1 MAALLFAGCAKETSI
16 TTGDKDTDVSVV
28 TNYLTLNLISA
39 KSAGTRIDP
48 VDPDDYQNGEA
59 KENKVNMIRFFFFDD
74 KGNAAPA
81 WKLSD
86 GATFESFIDWY
97 PAANEFTDG
106 DPNKTIEK
114 VAQVTLGI
122 NIPEDGK
129 NPALVLAVVNP
140 SPEVLAFSTNADNTT
155 ATLIGP
161 SLEGLRGLV
170 YDFKT
175 GLTGGTGEGGFVMS
189 NSVYVS
195 GLGTSDP
202 AIEDAVSLENKYKE
216 SIEAAQADPV
226 VIYVER
232 VLARLDLSI
241 EMTPFKTFDDGK
253 HPAFECNDD
262 GYKVDDKEQNTKIYV
277 KFLGWN
283 VTTTTS
289 ASRLVKSVSTE
300 WGKDDIFGGSEIWNT
315 SDYFRSFWAINPA
328 ANKFDYQYGIFNP
341 SADDDDDDDS
351 NDENINPA
359 NLLDIPVTGSTTV
372 YLQENAAQSADEP
385 AVAEGNATKVI
396 IAAQLVDAEG
406 NYIELAEWAYKK
418 YTLENLKTVLAGSAL
433 SSLYKK
439 NGDTAYDQI
448 EDTDIDFTP
457 AKKPDTDGGNYYV
470 YATLAEDSE
479 SAEWCLKG
487 ADGEYTDLS
496 VDEVKSYMRDRV
508 NHVMVWTSG
517 YTYYYFDIQHLGTEG
532 NPGYL
537 GVVRN
542 HLYKARITSVKGL
555 GTPVYD
561 PDHDV
566 IYPEKPEYDE
576 SLISA
581 QVNILQWRIVSQGY
595 ELEWE

>member
-48 VDPDDYQNGEA
+48 APGSYQDGEA

-74 KGNAAPA
+74 EGNAAPA

-86 GATFESFIDWY
+86 ETTFESFIDWY
-97 PAANEFTDG
+97 PADNEFTDS
-106 DPNKTIEK
+106 DTATIEK

-122 NIPEDGK
+122 NIPEDGE

-140 SPEVLAFSTNADNTT
+140 SPEVLTFSTNEDNTT
-155 ATLIGP
+155 ETLIGP

-175 GLTGGTGEGGFVMS
+175 GLTGGNGEGGFVMS

-195 GLGTSDP
+195 GLGTSDA
-202 AIEDAVSLENKYKE
+202 AIEDAVSLEDKYKD

-241 EMTPFKTFDDGK
+241 NMTPFKTFDDG
-253 HPAFECNDD
+253 PAFECNEG
-262 GYKVDDKEQNTKIYV
+262 GYKVDDKEQNTNIYV

-300 WGKDDIFGGSEIWNT
+300 WDKDEIFGSEIWNT

-328 ANKFDYQYGIFNP
+328 AGFDYQYGIFNP
-341 SADDDDDDDS
+341 SED
-351 NDENINPA
+351 NKNINPA
-359 NLLDIPVTGSTTV
+359 NLLDIPVSGSTTV

-396 IAAQLVDAEG
+396 IAAQLVDADG
-406 NYIELAEWAYKK
+406 KYIELAEWAYKK
-418 YTLENLKTVLAGSAL
+418 YTLENLKKVLAGSAL

-448 EDTDIDFTP
+448 AYTDIDFTP
-457 AKKPDTDGGNYYV
+457 AKEPDTAGGNYYV
-470 YATLAEDSE
+470 YATLAEGSE
-479 SAEWCLKG
+479 DAEWCLKG
-487 ADGEYTDLS
+487 ADGEYTALS
-496 VDEVKSYMRDRV
+496 EAEVKSYMRDRV

-517 YTYYYFDIQHLGTEG
+517 YTYYYFDIKHLGDKG

-542 HLYKARITSVKGL
+542 HLYKAQIKSVTGL

-581 QVNILQWRIVSQGY
+581 EVNILQWRIVNQGY